1 MSENNQFDLFLL
13 GKDLNAY
20 KFMGAHLIKD
30 TNNRVIATKF
40 SVYAPHAK
48 MVRLISSFNNFD
60 GTNHVLSKVDDRGLF
75 SITIPENLEWVVY
88 KYEIHTFDGK
98 ILYKTDP
105 FGFFAEE
112 RPNNASKVYD
122 INGYKWSDDKW
133 MNNKEKLYDK
143 PVLIYEMH
151 LGSWQRKYSEF
162 KKYGELADE
171 LISYLKY
178 NNFTHVEFMPLYE
191 HPLDDSW
198 GYQGTGFFAA
208 TSRYGSPKDL
218 MYLIDRLHQ
227 AEIGVIIDWVLGHI
241 NRDAHGISYF
251 DGTPLYEI
259 EDKHL
264 RENVV
269 WGTNNLDFSKGITR
283 SFMTSA
289 LTFWMDYF
297 HVDGF
302 RIDAVSH
309 LFYHLGDE
317 SKGQNIAAINYLKE
331 LSTILFSKDE
341 TLIFSAEDSTAYP
354 KVTHPV
360 SLGGIGFNYKWNM
373 GFMNDTL
380 KYFKLDPIHRKY
392 HSDLITFSMVYAYNE
407 QFILPFSHDEV
418 VHMKGSL
425 VNKMPGDLYSKIA
438 NWKLLLTYQITFPGK
453 KLLFMGQEFAQFSE
467 WNNNSEIDWFLIPEH
482 KHHHQAARFFR
493 DLTKIYKTEPAL
505 YELDHNPN
513 GFKWLIMDHHD
524 SSVFSYIRKSSE
536 EMLVVILNMTPNFYD
551 KYEVGVPL
559 LGYYEEIFNSDK
571 DVYGGNHQY
580 NGLPLETKVG
590 NRNNFLQFIN
600 VKIASFGAII
610 LKYKKELKKK

>member
-218 MYLIDRLHQ
+218 MYFIDQCHQ
-227 AEIGVIIDWVLGHI
+227 HGIGVIMDWVLGHI
-241 NRDAHGISYF
+241 NKDDFGLFKF
-251 DGTPLYEI
+251 DGSYLYEYEDAFRI
-259 EDKHL
+259 E
-264 RENVV
+264 NIT
-269 WGTNNLDFSKGITR
+269 WGTANLDFNKGITK
-283 SFMTSA
+283 SFMLSA
-289 LTFWMDYF
+289 LTFWMQYF

-309 LFYHLGDE
+309 LFYYLGDQSNGINE
-317 SKGQNIAAINYLKE
+317 EAISFLKE
-331 LSTILFSKDE
+331 ISAHIFSKDE
-341 TLIFSAEDSTAYP
+341 TFILSAEDSTAFP
-354 KVTHPV
+354 QVTKPTFA
-360 SLGGIGFNYKWNM
+360 GGIG
-373 GFMNDTL
+373 
-380 KYFKLDPIHRKY
+380 
-392 HSDLITFSMVYAYNE
+392 
-407 QFILPFSHDEV
+407 
-418 VHMKGSL
+418 
-425 VNKMPGDLYSKIA
+425 
-438 NWKLLLTYQITFPGK
+438 
-453 KLLFMGQEFAQFSE
+453 
-467 WNNNSEIDWFLIPEH
+467 
-482 KHHHQAARFFR
+482 
-493 DLTKIYKTEPAL
+493 
-505 YELDHNPN
+505 
-513 GFKWLIMDHHD
+513 
-524 SSVFSYIRKSSE
+524 
-536 EMLVVILNMTPNFYD
+536 
-551 KYEVGVPL
+551 
-559 LGYYEEIFNSDK
+559 
-571 DVYGGNHQY
+571 
-580 NGLPLETKVG
+580 
-590 NRNNFLQFIN
+590 
-600 VKIASFGAII
+600 
-610 LKYKKELKKK
+610 

>member
-178 NNFTHVEFMPLYE
+178 NNFTHVEFMPVYE

-218 MYLIDRLHQ
+218 MYFIDQCHQ
-227 AEIGVIIDWVLGHI
+227 HGIGVIIDWVLGHI
-241 NRDAHGISYF
+241 NKDSFGLFKF
-251 DGTPLYEI
+251 DGTYLYEY
-259 EDKHL
+259 EDEKR
-264 RENVV
+264 RENIT
-269 WGTNNLDFSKGITR
+269 WGTANLDFNKGITK
-283 SFMTSA
+283 SFMMSA

-309 LFYHLGDE
+309 LFYYLGDQSNGINHE
-317 SKGQNIAAINYLKE
+317 AISFLKE
-331 LSTILFSKDE
+331 ISAHVFKKDDRFIL
-341 TLIFSAEDSTAYP
+341 SAEDSTAFP
-354 KVTHPV
+354 LVTKPTGN
-360 SLGGIGFNYKWNM
+360 GGVGFNYKWNM
-373 GFMNDTL
+373 GFMNDVL
-380 KYFKLDPIHRKY
+380 AYFKLDPIHRKY
-392 HSDLITFSMVYAYNE
+392 HHDKLTFGLVYAFNE

-418 VHMKGSL
+418 VHLKGSL
-425 VNKMPGDLYSKIA
+425 ISKMPGSYEEKFA
-438 NWKLLLTYQITFPGK
+438 HYKNLLTFYMTHPGK
-453 KLLFMGQEFAQFSE
+453 KLLFMGQEFGQIAE
-467 WNNNSEIDWFLIPEH
+467 WDF
-482 KHHHQAARFFR
+482 K
-493 DLTKIYKTEPAL
+493 K
-505 YELDHNPN
+505 ELDWTLLKFPIHDALNRYFKDLSGVYRHHNALFEKDHDPS
-513 GFKWLIMDHHD
+513 GFKWLIVDHKD
-524 SSVFSYIRKSSE
+524 TSVFAYARHSE
-536 EMLVVILNMTPNFYD
+536 HETLVVIHNLTPNYYD
-551 KYEVGVPL
+551 VYEVGVPFE
-559 LGYYEEIFNSDK
+559 GTYEEILNSNK
-571 DVYGGNHQY
+571 DIYNGNNLY
-580 NGLPLETKVG
+580 NGLPLKTYNEV
-590 NRNNFLQFIN
+590 RNNQPYFIK
-600 VKIASFGAII
+600 VQLAGLTSII
-610 LKYKKELKKK
+610 LKYKK